1 MGMTTCINFASN
13 INKDVDEATHINAAI
28 NNKTFNDSL
37 NAHEIDKEFNK
48 YYLDMKEQVDI
59 WKQKSLG
66 FASIRSNIAAA
77 ICGMKDKRI
86 VFTVE
91 QLARLF
97 ALAN

>member
-1 MGMTTCINFASN
+1 M
-13 INKDVDEATHINAAI
+13 KEVATLIP
-28 NNKTFNDSL
+28 
-37 NAHEIDKEFNK
+37 DKEFNK

-77 ICGMKDKRI
+77 ICGMKDKHI